1 MVFLWFS
8 HENQRVKPI
17 VGSNIQRHDST
28 MAKADVGRRRA
39 TRGRWFVPPPTAE
52 MTSTSAMERGM
63 VGHGAM
69 ALIKKIYRCG
79 GFLK

>member
-1 MVFLWFS
+1 MVFPW
-8 HENQRVKPI
+8 KPE
-17 VGSNIQRHDST
+17 GKAHCRIQHPAPRFHDST

-69 ALIKKIYRCG
+69 ALIKKYIDVEVS
-79 GFLK
+79 

>member
-1 MVFLWFS
+1 
-8 HENQRVKPI
+8 
-17 VGSNIQRHDST
+17 

-63 VGHGAM
+63 VGNLQRFWANYNELTTSSLEIMVTKGNHPQIQVSE
-69 ALIKKIYRCG
+69 L
-79 GFLK
+79 L

>member
-1 MVFLWFS
+1 
-8 HENQRVKPI
+8 
-17 VGSNIQRHDST
+17 

-69 ALIKKIYRCG
+69 ALIKKYIDVEVS
-79 GFLK
+79 